1 MKKILLVCLMAV
13 LMLSG
18 CGKAEIDLVDTTGR
32 VLAPGEAKG
41 MLGVEGKIEELNDET
56 LSVIVEDKIITFE
69 RTDSFDKELENA
81 KKKGKIKEGTY
92 VQVYYEEEI
101 IKQSAEY
108 KDVKTTKNIAKGIS
122 LVTANWWI
130 M

>member
-1 MKKILLVCLMAV
+1 MNGALKFE
-13 LMLSG
+13 SPSF
-18 CGKAEIDLVDTTGR
+18 GR
-32 VLAPGEAKG
+32 RIKG
-41 MLGVEGKIEELNDET
+41 MLGVEVKIEELNDET

-122 LVTANWWI
+122 LVTAN
-130 M
+130 

>member
-1 MKKILLVCLMAV
+1 MMKKFLITCLMV
-13 LMLSG
+13 ILVLSG
-18 CGKAEIDLVDTTGR
+18 CGKAKIDLVDTTGR

-41 MLGVEGKIEELNDET
+41 MLGVEGKIDELNDEII
-56 LSVIVEDKIITFE
+56 SVIVADKIITFE

-81 KKKGKIKEGTY
+81 KKRGKIKEGTY

-122 LVTANWWI
+122 LVTAN
-130 M
+130 

>member
-18 CGKAEIDLVDTTGR
+18 CGKAKIDLVDTTGR

-122 LVTANWWI
+122 LVTAN
-130 M
+130 

>member
-1 MKKILLVCLMAV
+1 MMKKIFVVCLMAILV
-13 LMLSG
+13 LSG
-18 CGKAEIDLVDTTGR
+18 CGKAKIDLVDTTGR

-41 MLGVEGKIEELNDET
+41 MLGVEGKIDELNDEII
-56 LSVIVEDKIITFE
+56 SVIVADKIITFE

-81 KKKGKIKEGTY
+81 KKRGKIKEGTY

-122 LVTANWWI
+122 LVTAN
-130 M
+130 